1 MSISGIGNYNNIL
14 LQWQGQQLK
23 NTGSGSSKSSSANS
37 LNSLFGNTSMTNQ
50 LSSMV
55 ELTKYAMDAMGLS
68 NDSRVTF
75 NQITKY
81 REQLQNEFSASVK
94 YGLAG
99 IGIDDINGLSF
110 SLDKNG
116 KLTAAS
122 DDASDRKAA
131 QAWLDAN
138 PALGKDLRK
147 ALTGLPQLYDLLPL
161 SVVHRNTSV
170 VVVYTFLF
178 GHRQRQC
185 GHPKPKKSNEQSNSA
200 LCSLLFRNII
210 YCSHVDCGQRAT
222 SASILYAASNLNLVV
237 AFVFSHEY
245 LTWNI
250 HFPALSDY
258 IGGTS

>member
-1 MSISGIGNYNNIL
+1 MIPGGDIAGVAAIL
-14 LQWQGQQLK
+14 SVSLGVIVK
-23 NTGSGSSKSSSANS
+23 MPVANRAGHINRGAPDN
-37 LNSLFGNTSMTNQ
+37 L
-50 LSSMV
+50 V
-55 ELTKYAMDAMGLS
+55 AMC
-68 NDSRVTF
+68 RPVF
-75 NQITKY
+75 C
-81 REQLQNEFSASVK
+81 
-94 YGLAG
+94 
-99 IGIDDINGLSF
+99 
-110 SLDKNG
+110 
-116 KLTAAS
+116 AAFIR
-122 DDASDRKAA
+122 AEPPGFKAA
-131 QAWLDAN
+131 IRKRLAALRTDSTARFLLYVVGAGSVPVAKGLHSGLGQAN
-138 PALGKDLRK
+138 FIGDLRK

-222 SASILYAASNLNLVV
+222 SASILYAASILNLVV

-258 IGGTS
+258 IGCPS

>member
-1 MSISGIGNYNNIL
+1 MIPGGDIAGVAAIL
-14 LQWQGQQLK
+14 SVSLGVIVK
-23 NTGSGSSKSSSANS
+23 MPVANRAGHINRGAPDN
-37 LNSLFGNTSMTNQ
+37 L
-50 LSSMV
+50 V
-55 ELTKYAMDAMGLS
+55 AMC
-68 NDSRVTF
+68 RPVF
-75 NQITKY
+75 C
-81 REQLQNEFSASVK
+81 
-94 YGLAG
+94 
-99 IGIDDINGLSF
+99 
-110 SLDKNG
+110 
-116 KLTAAS
+116 AAFIR
-122 DDASDRKAA
+122 AEPPGFKAA
-131 QAWLDAN
+131 IRKRLAALRTESTARFLLYVVGAGGVAVAKGLHSGLGQAN
-138 PALGKDLRK
+138 FIGDLRK

-258 IGGTS
+258 IGCPS

>member
-1 MSISGIGNYNNIL
+1 MIPGGDIAGVAAIL
-14 LQWQGQQLK
+14 SVSLGVIVK
-23 NTGSGSSKSSSANS
+23 MPVANRAGHINRGAPDN
-37 LNSLFGNTSMTNQ
+37 L
-50 LSSMV
+50 V
-55 ELTKYAMDAMGLS
+55 AMCRPVFCAAFIRAEPPGFKAAI
-68 NDSRVTF
+68 R
-75 NQITKY
+75 K
-81 REQLQNEFSASVK
+81 R
-94 YGLAG
+94 
-99 IGIDDINGLSF
+99 
-110 SLDKNG
+110 
-116 KLTAAS
+116 LTALRTESTARFLLYVVGAGGVTVAKGLHS
-122 DDASDRKAA
+122 GLG
-131 QAWLDAN
+131 QAN
-138 PALGKDLRK
+138 FIGDLRK

-258 IGGTS
+258 IGCPS

>member
-1 MSISGIGNYNNIL
+1 MIPGGDIAGVAAIL
-14 LQWQGQQLK
+14 SVSLGVIVK
-23 NTGSGSSKSSSANS
+23 MPVANGAGHINRGAPDN
-37 LNSLFGNTSMTNQ
+37 L
-50 LSSMV
+50 V
-55 ELTKYAMDAMGLS
+55 AMCRPVFCAAFIRAEPPG
-68 NDSRVTF
+68 F
-75 NQITKY
+75 KAAI
-81 REQLQNEFSASVK
+81 RER
-94 YGLAG
+94 
-99 IGIDDINGLSF
+99 
-110 SLDKNG
+110 
-116 KLTAAS
+116 LTALRTESTARFLLYVVGAGGETEEKGLHS
-122 DDASDRKAA
+122 GLG
-131 QAWLDAN
+131 QAN
-138 PALGKDLRK
+138 FIGDLRK

-222 SASILYAASNLNLVV
+222 SASILYAASILNLVV

-258 IGGTS
+258 IGCPS

>member
-1 MSISGIGNYNNIL
+1 MIPGGDIAGVAAIL
-14 LQWQGQQLK
+14 SVSLGVIVK
-23 NTGSGSSKSSSANS
+23 MPVANRAGHINRGAPDN
-37 LNSLFGNTSMTNQ
+37 L
-50 LSSMV
+50 V
-55 ELTKYAMDAMGLS
+55 AMCRPVFCAAFIRAEPPG
-68 NDSRVTF
+68 F
-75 NQITKY
+75 KAAI
-81 REQLQNEFSASVK
+81 RER
-94 YGLAG
+94 
-99 IGIDDINGLSF
+99 
-110 SLDKNG
+110 
-116 KLTAAS
+116 LTALRTESTARFLLYVVGAGGVPVAKGLHS
-122 DDASDRKAA
+122 GLG
-131 QAWLDAN
+131 QAN
-138 PALGKDLRK
+138 FIGDLRK

-237 AFVFSHEY
+237 TFVFSHEY

-258 IGGTS
+258 IGCPS

>member
-1 MSISGIGNYNNIL
+1 MSIAGASRSFIL
-14 LQWQGQQLK
+14 FLFSRARHAPRSTPLY
-23 NTGSGSSKSSSANS
+23 SS
-37 LNSLFGNTSMTNQ
+37 
-50 LSSMV
+50 
-55 ELTKYAMDAMGLS
+55 
-68 NDSRVTF
+68 
-75 NQITKY
+75 
-81 REQLQNEFSASVK
+81 
-94 YGLAG
+94 
-99 IGIDDINGLSF
+99 
-110 SLDKNG
+110 
-116 KLTAAS
+116 AAS
-122 DDASDRKAA
+122 DVYKRQLHSGLG
-131 QAWLDAN
+131 QAN
-138 PALGKDLRK
+138 FIGNLRK
-147 ALTGLPQLYDLLPL
+147 ALTGLPQLYDFLPL

-185 GHPKPKKSNEQSNSA
+185 GHAKPKKSNEQSNSA

-258 IGGTS
+258 IGCPS